1 MGEVYRARD
10 TRLGREVAIKVLPSS
25 FSSDAE
31 RLRRFEQEARAAG
44 MLNHPNIVAIYDVG
58 THEGAP
64 YVVTELLEGET
75 LGARLAGGALPQ
87 RKAIE
92 YALQTAR
99 GLAAAHE
106 KGIVHRDLKPENLF
120 VTKDGRLKIL
130 DFGLAKLTHVAATFR
145 SPSPPAEDGGL
156 KAAATSDET
165 EVAGTQ
171 PGVVLGTVG
180 YMSPEQVRG
189 KAADHRADIF
199 SFGAIL
205 YEMLAGRR
213 AFQRDTAAETMTAI
227 LNEEPPELPPTALV
241 PPALDGI
248 VRHCLE
254 KVPEE
259 RFHSA
264 HDLAFALESL
274 TKVSDS
280 ATREAAA
287 SSTRLRDA
295 PWLRAAVIIAAVL
308 SLAVLGTTLL
318 WRIRAPRHPSPAT
331 RSEVLVSRW
340 GLTLTNEGVAISPD
354 GQTLVFTAQRSG
366 EPLLYVRRLD
376 EWEPRSLPGTERAST
391 PFFSFDGEWVAFVVT
406 GKGMQK
412 VPLHGGPPQSICAV
426 ARSVYGGSWGSDGRI
441 VFGQWPNAGLWTVSA
456 EGGTPQP
463 LIRPAQTSGVEFY
476 TSPQL
481 LPGGAALI
489 FTIRRGGHTSI
500 AALSLRT
507 GEVRPLIDSG
517 SHGYCLPTGHLIY
530 LAEGHLRAIR
540 FDPQRLEVRGTSYP
554 VIEQVGAY
562 DISLTGTLV
571 YVPASTALSRLVWKD
586 RKGRTTPLNFRL
598 RSYFFPALSPD
609 GRRLAV
615 TVGEAAVSRAG
626 EGAARNIWIGTVE
639 GEPLTRLTFGD
650 DDVFSVF
657 TRDGKRLLFTSGR
670 NGRYNIFWTPT
681 DRSGEPQRLTDSP
694 QAQRATSLSPA
705 GNVLLF
711 NTIAAGF
718 GNQEIAQTEI
728 GRPDS
733 TRPLVKTP
741 FRELEGAFSP
751 DGRWVAYQ
759 SDESGR
765 FEVYV
770 QAYPGPGTRIQ
781 VSTEGGLAPVWNPR
795 GGELFYEA
803 PAGVISV
810 RIVNGRP
817 VAPPAKLFAFTSGA
831 AILTRAWDVSPDGQR
846 FLAVEPA
853 EAGAA
858 SSQLN
863 IVSNWFEELKARV
876 PAGKQ

>member
-75 LGARLAGGALPQ
+75 LRARLAGGALPQ

-92 YALQTAR
+92 YALQIAR

-120 VTKDGRLKIL
+120 VTKDGRVKIL
-130 DFGLAKLTHVAATFR
+130 DFGLAKLADSRART
-145 SPSPPAEDGGL
+145 
-156 KAAATSDET
+156 AAAAAGGEEGET
-165 EVAGTQ
+165 EVAPVAARTQ

-205 YEMLAGRR
+205 YEMVAGRR

-280 ATREAAA
+280 AIREAAA

-295 PWLRAAVIIAAVL
+295 PWLRAVAIIAAVL
-308 SLAVLGTTLL
+308 SLAVLGSTAL
-318 WRIRAPRHPSPAT
+318 WRIRAPRHPSPVMRAD
-331 RSEVLVSRW
+331 VLVSRW
-340 GLTLTNEGVAISPD
+340 GLTLAKGGVAISPD
-354 GQTLVFTAQRSG
+354 GQTVVFTAQRGG
-366 EPLLYVRRLD
+366 EPLLYVRRFD
-376 EWEPRSLPGTERAST
+376 EWEPRALPGTERAST
-391 PFFSFDGEWVAFVVT
+391 PFFSFDGEWVAFAVT
-406 GKGMQK
+406 GKGIQK
-412 VPLHGGPPQSICAV
+412 VPVRGGPPQSICAV
-426 ARSVYGGSWGSDGRI
+426 ERSVYGGTWGSDGRI
-441 VFGQWPNAGLWTVSA
+441 IFGQWPNAGLWSVSA

-463 LIRPAQTSGVEFY
+463 LVRPAETSGVEFY
-476 TSPQL
+476 MSPQL
-481 LPGGAALI
+481 LPGGAGLI
-489 FTIRRGGHTSI
+489 FTIGRGGHTSI
-500 AALSLRT
+500 AALSFRT
-507 GEVRPLIDSG
+507 GDVRPLIDSG
-517 SHGYCLPTGHLIY
+517 SDGRCLPTGHLIY
-530 LAEGHLRAIR
+530 RSEGHLRAIG
-540 FDPQRLEVRGTSYP
+540 FDPQRLEVRGTSRA
-554 VIEQVGAY
+554 VIENAGDYGV
-562 DISLTGTLV
+562 SLTGTLV
-571 YVPASTALSRLVWKD
+571 YVPPSTSLSRLVWKD
-586 RKGRTTPLNFRL
+586 RTGKTTPLNFRL
-598 RSYFFPALSPD
+598 RPYCFPALSPD

-615 TVGEAAVSRAG
+615 TVIEAAAVTVE
-626 EGAARNIWIGTVE
+626 EGAARNIWVGSVE
-639 GEPLTRLTFGD
+639 GEPLARLTFGNQD
-650 DDVFSVF
+650 AFSVF
-657 TRDGKRLLFTSGR
+657 TRDGKRVLFTSGR

-694 QAQRATSLSPA
+694 HAQRPTSLSPG

-711 NTIAAGF
+711 STVTDSSKHDIV
-718 GNQEIAQTEI
+718 QMET

-733 TRPLVKTP
+733 ARPLVKTP
-741 FRELEGAFSP
+741 FREMDGAFSP

-781 VSTEGGLAPVWNPR
+781 VSTEGGLGPAWNPR

-803 PAGVISV
+803 PAGVMSV
-810 RIVNGRP
+810 RMVNGRP
-817 VAPPAKLFAFTSGA
+817 VGPPTKLFAFTSVA
-831 AILTRAWDVSPDGQR
+831 HILSRAWDVSPDGQR

-853 EAGAA
+853 EAGTA